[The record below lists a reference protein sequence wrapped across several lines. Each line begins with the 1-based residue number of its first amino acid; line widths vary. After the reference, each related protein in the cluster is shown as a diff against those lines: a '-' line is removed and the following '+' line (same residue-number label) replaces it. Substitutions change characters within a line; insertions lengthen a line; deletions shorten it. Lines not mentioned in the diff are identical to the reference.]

1 MKFTSTTYC
10 IFIILP
16 VLFASCKQAGNKM
29 FTEIPASQSS
39 VHFKNEIKEN
49 EDYNILTYEYLY
61 NGGGVAVGDVNND
74 GLPDLMF
81 TGNMTP
87 NKLYLNKGNFK
98 FEDITDKAGMAGR
111 DKWKTGVVMA
121 DVNGDG
127 LLDIYVCYSG
137 PGTDAARANEL
148 YINNGLKNG
157 IPTFTESA
165 KKYGLDAPGTYTTTV
180 AFFDMDNDGDLD
192 MFMVN
197 HGDMFYNPYFNTDK
211 LRATRNP
218 RYGNRLYRNDNGHF
232 TDISSEAHIDGS
244 GLNFGLGVAISDINN
259 DGWPDIYVTNDYNER
274 DFLYLNNKNGSFTEV
289 LSKAA
294 GHLSEFAMGCDIADY
309 NNDGKTDVLVMDML
323 PEDNHRQK
331 LLRGADT
338 YDKYMMMADHGFGH
352 QQMRNTLQLN
362 NGADSNGIP
371 IFSEIGQLAGVS
383 NTDWSWTPLFADID
397 NDGWKDIFIT
407 NGILKDMTNLDF
419 VKYTSGYSENYVK
432 ETGHKGDMWQLVKD
446 MPSTKLNNYLFKN
459 NHGLGFS
466 NVTEDWG
473 LTKAAISNGAV
484 YADLNNDGNLD
495 LIINNLNSEATIY
508 RNNAGTL
515 NKAAHYLQVKLK
527 GNNKNTAG
535 IGAKVYI
542 KTAGTTQFQ
551 EQYVNRGFQSSVDPV
566 LHVGL
571 GKDSIIQSLKVVWPG
586 GKTSLLTNVKADK
599 LLVIDENTSTA
610 IAPEK
615 IVAAQ
620 AMFTDITATSGINF
634 VHHQS
639 PFIDF
644 KVAPLLPFQLSKIG
658 PCITKGDV
666 NKDGLEDIFI
676 GASAGGESQL
686 YLQTKEHKF
695 ILSASQPWN
704 EDKDITNADALF
716 FDADGD
722 GDLDLYIVSGG
733 DDYPLN
739 NKNYQ
744 DRLFEN
750 DGNGHFKK
758 VLNAL
763 PAETI
768 SGSCVRSADIDRDGL
783 PDLFIGGRF
792 IPGTYPAAAESF
804 ILKNKSKPGHILFEK
819 DLLQTDSVLARPGM
833 VTDAVWVD
841 VNKDGWKDLIVIGQF
856 MPISI
861 FENNKGILSNQ
872 TKAYGLA
879 ATSGWWN
886 RILAADFD
894 ADGDTDFIVGNL
906 GTNTAFRASENE
918 PLTITYKDFD
928 NDGVIDPILCNY
940 VQHQSFPTATR
951 DELFDQM
958 PSLQKKFSRYQLY
971 ADAQL
976 KDIFTPEQLANS
988 TVACINNLH
997 SVYLSNEGN
1006 RKFNIHPLP
1015 EYAQMSMINGLVTTN
1030 TKNEL
1035 NDVILAGN
1043 FYPFRVQQGPLD
1055 AGIGLVL
1062 SNNGKGE
1069 FTPKPYAE
1077 TGLHIEGDVRNMISV
1092 QAGKNTLLI
1101 AVKNNGAVQVIKK
1114 WESSF

>member
-1 MKFTSTTYC
+1 MKL
-10 IFIILP
+10 INIKNILVAAVIILS
-16 VLFASCKQAGNKM
+16 ASCKYAGNKM
-29 FTEIPASQSS
+29 FTEISSSQSS
-39 VHFKNEIKEN
+39 IHFKNEIRET
-49 EDYNILTYEYLY
+49 EEYNILTYEYLY
-61 NGGGVAVGDVNND
+61 NGGGVAVGDINND
-74 GLPDLMF
+74 GLPDIMF

-87 NKLYLNKGNFK
+87 NKLYLNLGDFK
-98 FEDITDKAGMAGR
+98 FKDITDIAGVAGR

-137 PGTDAARANEL
+137 PGTDVARTNEL
-148 YINNGLKNG
+148 YINNGFKNG
-157 IPTFTESA
+157 IPTFFECA
-165 KKYGLDAPGTYTTTV
+165 KQYGLDAPGTYTTTV

-218 RYGNRLYRNDNGHF
+218 NYGNRLYRNDNGHF
-232 TDISSEAHIDGS
+232 TDISMEAHIDGS
-244 GLNFGLGVAISDINN
+244 GLNFGLGVAISDVNN

-289 LSKAA
+289 LTKAA
-294 GHLSEFAMGCDIADY
+294 GHTSEFAMGCDIADY

-338 YDKYMMMADHGFGH
+338 YDKYMMMVDHGFGH

-362 NGADSNGIP
+362 NGVDSNGIP
-371 IFSEIGQLAGVS
+371 IFSEVGQWGGVS
-383 NTDWSWTPLFADID
+383 NTDWSWAPLFADLD

-432 ETGHKGDMWQLVKD
+432 ETGHKGEMWQLVKD
-446 MPSTKLNNYLFKN
+446 MPSTKLHNYLFKN
-459 NHGLGFS
+459 NQGAGFT
-466 NVTEDWG
+466 NVTRDWG

-508 RNNAGTL
+508 RNNANTINSG
-515 NKAAHYLQVKLK
+515 AHYVQIKLK
-527 GNNKNTAG
+527 GNGKNTSG
-535 IGAKVYI
+535 IGAKVYL
-542 KTAGTTQFQ
+542 KTANTTQFQ

-566 LHVGL
+566 LHMGL
-571 GKDSIIQSLKVVWPG
+571 GKDSMILSLKVVWPG
-586 GKTSLLTNVKADK
+586 GKTSLLKNIKADK
-599 LLVIDENTSTA
+599 LLLIDENLATFIVPESST
-610 IAPEK
+610 IPSP
-615 IVAAQ
+615 
-620 AMFTDITATSGINF
+620 MFTDITSTSGINF

-639 PFIDF
+639 PFVDF

-666 NKDGLEDIFI
+666 NKDGLEDVFI
-676 GASAGGESQL
+676 GTSTGEESQL
-686 YLQTKEHKF
+686 YLQTSDHKF
-695 ILSASQPWN
+695 ILSKNAPWN
-704 EDKDITNADALF
+704 DDKEITNADALF

-733 DDYPLN
+733 ADYPLN
-739 NKNYQ
+739 NKSYQ

-750 DGNGHFKK
+750 DGYGNFKK
-758 VLNAL
+758 SLNAL
-763 PAETI
+763 PVETI
-768 SGSCVRSADIDRDGL
+768 SGSCVRAADINKDGL
-783 PDLFIGGRF
+783 PDLFVGGRF
-792 IPGTYPAAAESF
+792 VPGSFPLAPESY

-819 DLLQTDSVLARPGM
+819 DLSQTDSVLAHPGM

-841 VNKDGWKDLIVIGQF
+841 INKDGWDDLVVIGQF

-872 TKAYGLA
+872 TQAYGLA

-886 RILAADFD
+886 RIITADFD
-894 ADGDTDFIVGNL
+894 KDGFADLVIGNL
-906 GTNTAFRASENE
+906 GTNTAYRATENE

-928 NDGVIDPILCNY
+928 GDGVIDPVLCNY
-940 VQHQSFPTATR
+940 LQHQSFPTATR
-951 DELFDQM
+951 DELFDQL
-958 PSLQKKFSRYQLY
+958 PSLQKTFSRYQTY

-976 KDIFTPEQLANS
+976 KDIFKPGQLINS
-988 TVACINNLH
+988 KTIEINNLR
-997 SVYLSNEGN
+997 SIYLKNTGN
-1006 RKFNIHPLP
+1006 RKFSIHPLP
-1015 EYAQMSMINGLVTTN
+1015 EYAQMSMVNGMVATNSNNGINQL
-1030 TKNEL
+1030 
-1035 NDVILAGN
+1035 IIAGN

-1055 AGIGLVL
+1055 ASIGLVL
-1062 SNNGKGE
+1062 NNNEKGE
-1069 FTPKPYAE
+1069 FTPAPYAE
-1077 TGLHIEGDVRNMISV
+1077 TGLNIGGDVRNMIGV
-1092 QAGKNTLLI
+1092 QAGKNVLLI
-1101 AVKNNGAVQVIKK
+1101 AVKNNGGVQVIKK
-1114 WESSF
+1114 NR